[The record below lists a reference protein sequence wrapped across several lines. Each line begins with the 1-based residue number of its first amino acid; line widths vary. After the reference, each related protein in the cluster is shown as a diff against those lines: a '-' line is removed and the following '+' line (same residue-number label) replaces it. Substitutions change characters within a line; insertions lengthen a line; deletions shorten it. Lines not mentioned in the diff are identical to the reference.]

1 MKKARNDVVARRRLP
16 VVTEPFPLLR
26 EWRLTHLA
34 RFVRFAYL
42 PIDELVDETNRMQQ
56 EVLRA
61 PRGTIHT
68 FGPEGREAY
77 YRAIQL
83 DLRRGLEQLVIGKA
97 WDLPPV
103 RLSLRC
109 HSKQFIGYTEGEF
122 SAVFLRECAVLL
134 NGLERSRLH
143 RCSEPG
149 CSSVFVKRKKAKY
162 CAAHSSVQAR
172 SQRYRDTIKQRVKPS
187 ELKERRRRYYRNRQA
202 KLRLAAQRAKGHP
215 IAKNQSQGE

>member
-1 MKKARNDVVARRRLP
+1 
-16 VVTEPFPLLR
+16 
-26 EWRLTHLA
+26 LTHLA

-56 EVLRA
+56 EVLGV
-61 PRGTIHT
+61 PRSTTHT
-68 FGPEGREAY
+68 YGSEGREAY
-77 YRAIQL
+77 YRAMQL
-83 DLRRGLEQLVIGKA
+83 DLRRGLEQLVIGRG

-103 RLSLRC
+103 GLSLRC
-109 HSKQFIGYTEGEF
+109 YPRQFIGFTEGEF
-122 SAVFLRECAVLL
+122 AVVFLRECARLL

-162 CAAHSSVQAR
+162 CAVHSSVQAR

-202 KLRLAAQRAKGHP
+202 KLRLAARRTKGPP
-215 IAKNQSQGE
+215 IAKNQFQRE